1 MKVSRFGWLVSAF
14 ALAAVV
20 LAAAVGIHAQGKQDF
35 VLVNKTGLTVD
46 KLFLSPANEATW
58 GEDVLG
64 KDTLDDG
71 EKVTIHFSHKES
83 ECKWDMK
90 IVDEEKDEIVWE
102 DLNLCKA
109 EEITI
114 KYEGKHPTAIIK

>member
-1 MKVSRFGWLVSAF
+1 MKRSLQVMLLVCVAV
-14 ALAAVV
+14 AMVAATG
-20 LAAAVGIHAQGKQDF
+20 LFAQGKQDF

-46 KLFLSPANEATW
+46 KLFLSPADASHW

-64 KDTLDDG
+64 RDTLDDG
-71 EKVTIHFSHKES
+71 EKVTIHFSRKETD
-83 ECKWDMK
+83 CKWDMK

-102 DLNLCKA
+102 DLDLCKA